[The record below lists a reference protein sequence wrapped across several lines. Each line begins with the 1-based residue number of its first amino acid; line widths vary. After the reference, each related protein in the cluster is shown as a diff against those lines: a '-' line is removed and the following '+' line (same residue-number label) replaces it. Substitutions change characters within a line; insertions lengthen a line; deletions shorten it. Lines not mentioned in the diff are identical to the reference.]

1 MVFYVLLGPLSD
13 LSVGQVHGE
22 APEGLA
28 ALPEAAGGVLLRQ
41 EYLVTE
47 PIRHLKLILTLV
59 STSTGASLC
68 ILGKLKVD
76 NIVLQCDP
84 TRFLINYLS
93 ADKLKTEITAAA
105 EFPPVAPGSG
115 QSWRAPPAPPCR
127 CIAAAHLWASA
138 RQ

>member
-1 MVFYVLLGPLSD
+1 MTMATFPWRKIIHFILVFLGPLSD

-47 PIRHLKLILTLV
+47 PVRHLKLILTLV

-68 ILGKLKVD
+68 ILGKLKV
-76 NIVLQCDP
+76 NNSVTRPVFSLIIYQP
-84 TRFLINYLS
+84 TN
-93 ADKLKTEITAAA
+93 
-105 EFPPVAPGSG
+105 
-115 QSWRAPPAPPCR
+115 
-127 CIAAAHLWASA
+127 
-138 RQ
+138 